1 MLKQFPIYR
10 ILIVSCF
17 FLSVFSSFAQ
27 LTDAEQ
33 KALDEK
39 NKGFD
44 FYFNCGMY
52 IGNKFTANYY
62 NGLSNPDVNISDL
75 VKKESYYKE
84 QIENLI
90 EERQHIFFDTNGI
103 SLSEVATNMRY
114 NMSFIFG
121 FGLLYHLNSN
131 FSLTLSFSQARLTTT
146 AGVTFDY
153 NSGVPGNERPQIL
166 KYDVVGKELR
176 NFFEI
181 GMNYTIRTNEKI
193 LPFFELA
200 AQLNSVKVQSA
211 DLVIEDTHFTMIN
224 MYGGQNYVPNS
235 GLTEIDPY
243 LGGVGGGIMGGFGI
257 RIPFTKSVALEPV
270 IQLQYTYINLG
281 IYDIEMKPKSKMLLN
296 YNFMVRL
303 IVGDKIFARN

>member
-1 MLKQFPIYR
+1 MLKQFPIHR

-17 FLSVFSSFAQ
+17 FLSVLSSFAQ
-27 LTDAEQ
+27 LTDTEQ
-33 KALDEK
+33 RALDEK
-39 NKGFD
+39 SKGFD

-52 IGNKFTANYY
+52 LGNKFTANYY
-62 NGLSNPDVNISDL
+62 NGMSNPDVSILGVVGN
-75 VKKESYYKE
+75 KYYKE

-90 EERQHIFFDTNGI
+90 AERQHIFFDKKGI
-103 SLSEVATNMRY
+103 WVSEVATNMRY

-211 DLVIEDTHFTMIN
+211 DLVIEDTHFAMMN

-235 GLTEIDPY
+235 GLTEIKPY

-270 IQLQYTYINLG
+270 VQVQYTYVNLEVYG
-281 IYDIEMKPKSKMLLN
+281 MKRMLLN